1 MGLSSIIRRSF
12 IAAIALLATTTGAAA
27 ASTATPGI
35 YEVWGSTSDVA
46 HRSYVQ
52 GGQVVVQWKD
62 VEPHRGTFNW
72 SSLYSQLDAYHAMG
86 KDATV
91 QINSTT
97 AKPAWVWNLV
107 ARCGTVHGQAVP
119 QYWDP
124 LYLTLQ
130 QELVDGLATAIRSYA
145 HPETVALVRANPNA
159 IGTELTMLPP
169 SWRCSATPSG
179 HIASGGWSKTV
190 AHTYFRNVMDAY
202 RTALLPDIHVALRT
216 EVFVTDGAPL
226 SWLGAGGAWIM
237 GTGSDID
244 YNPTRDAFDVFAR
257 RYDSNG
263 TTTGY
268 WEPLPYEGHHNL
280 VSWNYW
286 RILLELYKGVSY
298 IAVYGDQIRQ
308 GGNPQYRAAFDFA
321 NRFAGSAATPATA
334 PGAFIALKQGR
345 GRTAG
350 NLSRFMVQ
358 FEPNTTSTPL
368 DSNQGR
374 NMIGP
379 GTERFGRYARR
390 LNGGTSRAWTG
401 FQLNPDFAAG
411 VAGQKV
417 VISVRYLDAGHGS
430 FRVAWGRST
439 AAQQIVTKRGSGT
452 WRQARFAVPAAAFGR
467 QLAHSCDISL
477 KALGS
482 SKDVFHMVEVNV
494 PGR

>member
-1 MGLSSIIRRSF
+1 MGPSSVIRRSL
-12 IAAIALLATTTGAAA
+12 IAAIALLATSSGVAA
-27 ASTATPGI
+27 ASTPTPGI
-35 YEVWGSTSDVA
+35 YEVWGSTKDVA

-62 VEPHRGTFNW
+62 VEPHRGTFDW
-72 SSLYSQLDAYHAMG
+72 SSLYSQLDAYHSMG
-86 KDATV
+86 KNATV

-107 ARCGTVHGQAVP
+107 GRCGTVHGQAVP

-130 QELVDGLATAIRSYA
+130 QELVDGLATAIRNYSS
-145 HPETVALVRANPNA
+145 PGTVTLVRANPNA
-159 IGTELTMLPP
+159 IGTELTVLPSSTSCTAAP
-169 SWRCSATPSG
+169 GG
-179 HIASGGWSKTV
+179 HLAAIQWSKTV
-190 AHTYFRNVMDAY
+190 AHTYFRNVMDVY

-263 TTTGY
+263 LTTGY
-268 WEPLPYEGHHNL
+268 WEPLPYTGHHNL

-308 GGNPQYRAAFDFA
+308 GSNPQYRAAFDFA
-321 NRFAGSAATPATA
+321 NRYAGSAATPATA

-350 NLSRFMVQ
+350 NLGRFMGQ
-358 FEPNTTSTPL
+358 YDPNATSTPL
-368 DSNQGR
+368 GSHEGR
-374 NMIGP
+374 TMIGP
-379 GTERFGRYARR
+379 PSQRFGRYARSIT
-390 LNGGTSRAWTG
+390 GGTSRAWMG
-401 FQLNPDFAAG
+401 FRLNPDFAAG

-417 VISVRYLDAGHGS
+417 VISVRYLDSGHGR

-439 AAQQIVTKRGSGT
+439 TAKRVVAKRNSGT
-452 WRQARFAVPAAAFGR
+452 WRLVKFAVPAASFDE

-477 KALGS
+477 KALRGS
-482 SKDVFHMVEVNV
+482 TDIFQMVQVNV